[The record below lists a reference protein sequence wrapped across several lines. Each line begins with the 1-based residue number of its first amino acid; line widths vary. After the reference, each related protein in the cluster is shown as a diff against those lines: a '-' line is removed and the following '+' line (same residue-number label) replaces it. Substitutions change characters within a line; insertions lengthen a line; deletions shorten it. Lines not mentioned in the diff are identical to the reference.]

1 MMKTLS
7 LNDVR
12 LMTRRPAV
20 AKLPQMIE
28 RFRYRS
34 ALRRL
39 IETSPHLIPD
49 IGLSASEARI
59 EAAKPFWQ
67 E

>member
-7 LNDVR
+7 LNNVR
-12 LMTRRPAV
+12 PMNRRSTAAALPA
-20 AKLPQMIE
+20 MIQ